1 MRLSLAP
8 FIALLVSALSFLFA
22 TMTEGIGLLPLLFN
36 LAGLG
41 ALAWVAV
48 IALQALFH
56 LVHTHG
62 HTGPH
67 SVPTPAASR
76 GASQKTEN
84 RVRSPN
90 EPGV

>member
-8 FIALLVSALSFLFA
+8 FIALLVSALSFLFGY
-22 TMTEGIGLLPLLFN
+22 MTGGMGLLPLLFN

-56 LVHTHG
+56 LVHTHAHLG
-62 HTGPH
+62 TRSARP
-67 SVPTPAASR
+67 SATSA
-76 GASQKTEN
+76 GASQTSEN

>member
-48 IALQALFH
+48 IALQALFR
-56 LVHTHG
+56 LVHTHAHNG
-62 HTGPH
+62 
-67 SVPTPAASR
+67 PTPAASR
-76 GASQKTEN
+76 GASQTSEN